1 MLQQIGQDMTMT
13 EQQLKVHNMQTKKTV
28 QLKRILPEFQSAHER
43 NVYKTVAIVSNTKK
57 LIQNINMNSLQ
68 ELRSVQKPDSKV
80 EDILAAIIMILKSP
94 TADVT
99 WQKGA
104 KRQMANLDR
113 FLEELQTFDEREI
126 TENTI
131 KLLEDL
137 VKRIDAY
144 DAKEDTTNNNS
155 AYIEALNSLEQWIKG
170 VLKYHTLMIK
180 HVKPLHTKVEE
191 IEKEVKEADQKLTTL
206 NRKSDAL
213 NARLKDLAQNFE
225 EATVDKKEQE
235 EKCVKMK
242 QQLQTASDLNTIL
255 AREFDRNM
263 QIYESLQERIF
274 CLPGACSLTAGFLV
288 YLGPYQFPFRR
299 IMLTNHWIKCLADRG
314 LPLVLDSLNLI
325 KGRIVK
331 WQMDSLSH
339 LLVYANEVSIPG
351 EDWKVHFASEENLN
365 DTFIVPTNSDTEEE
379 INQKAAQS
387 QPPQPPQPSQT
398 IVAAQETELPVI
410 EENSES
416 KLQSKASSSD
426 KTVKITEPEKE
437 NTEKAPETSAENA
450 EKQNETLDSAGN
462 QDQGNL
468 RNTSLINN
476 QMFTEESTIKIESH
490 AMSALSHLS
499 EQSEMSDYFVTA
511 TSYRQFII
519 ALIQYVIGENECMD
533 WMSLGN

>member
-1 MLQQIGQDMTMT
+1 M
-13 EQQLKVHNMQTKKTV
+13 
-28 QLKRILPEFQSAHER
+28 
-43 NVYKTVAIVSNTKK
+43 
-57 LIQNINMNSLQ
+57 
-68 ELRSVQKPDSKV
+68 
-80 EDILAAIIMILKSP
+80 
-94 TADVT
+94 
-99 WQKGA
+99 
-104 KRQMANLDR
+104 
-113 FLEELQTFDEREI
+113 
-126 TENTI
+126 
-131 KLLEDL
+131 
-137 VKRIDAY
+137 
-144 DAKEDTTNNNS
+144 
-155 AYIEALNSLEQWIKG
+155 
-170 VLKYHTLMIK
+170 
-180 HVKPLHTKVEE
+180 
-191 IEKEVKEADQKLTTL
+191 TTL

-274 CLPGACSLTAGFLV
+274 CLPGACALTAGFLV

-426 KTVKITEPEKE
+426 KTVKIAEPEKE
-437 NTEKAPETSAENA
+437 NMEKAPETSAENT